1 MGLPRGLRR
10 FFVDAV
16 FSTEG
21 ALLQLSLRE
30 TYHLSHVL
38 RLKAGD
44 ACQVFNRSAL
54 KAEAVV
60 EAVSGEK
67 GARLRLKKIHALK
80 ENPLFLKVAQAL
92 PQKRKLDE
100 LVDRAEELG
109 VRELWVLETQRNGVK
124 MSPEARTRVRE
135 RWERIVIEAAKQS
148 GSPVLTRVE
157 GPIPFK
163 KVIQEKL
170 ESSDQG
176 FLFHPDPR
184 GLLFS
189 EMIENLKSLVEV
201 GLKPSSAIKTPAVF
215 LFFGPEGGFTEE
227 EVRLAESR
235 GVQRVFLGDSTLR
248 LETAFVSV
256 LGALRFLLESPQPGD
271 SNPFLTT
278 PRYKV

>member
-21 ALLQLSLRE
+21 ALLQLSPRE

-38 RLKAGD
+38 RLKAGN
-44 ACQVFNRSAL
+44 ACQIFNRNGL
-54 KAEAVV
+54 KAEAVI
-60 EAVSGEK
+60 EAVSGKE
-67 GARLRLKKIHALK
+67 GARLRLKKIHSLK

-109 VRELWVLETQRNGVK
+109 VRELWVLETQRSGVR
-124 MSPEARTRVRE
+124 MSAEARARVRE

-157 GPIPFK
+157 GPVSFE

-170 ESSDQG
+170 EPSDQG
-176 FLFHPDPR
+176 FLFHPDPK
-184 GLLFS
+184 GLCFS
-189 EMIENLKSLVEV
+189 EMIGNLKSR
-201 GLKPSSAIKTPAVF
+201 GTGSVF

-235 GVQRVFLGDSTLR
+235 GVRRVFLGDSILR
-248 LETAFVSV
+248 LETAFVGV
-256 LGALRFLLESPQPGD
+256 LGSLRFLLG
-271 SNPFLTT
+271 
-278 PRYKV
+278 